1 MKLRAYLDNNA
12 TTRLAP
18 EALAAMMPYF
28 TDLYLNPSSA
38 AGELFGAAQP
48 LADAKRALARLV
60 GAPDLVQSVVLTSGA
75 TEANSWA
82 VHAATTGRRPGHIVA
97 TAIEHPSLMA
107 ALDACREAGW
117 SVDLAMPDS
126 TGRVPPEAVGALLC
140 EETALV
146 CTMFANNETGVVQ
159 PVAEIGRLARQRC
172 PIALFHVDATQAVGR
187 VPIRFD
193 EDLADAD
200 LVSLSA
206 HKFHGPKGIGAL
218 IVADDVK
225 LPPLIHGSQEGG
237 RRGGTPDAAAA
248 AGLAVAVNLAS
259 ERLSHVAQVEALR
272 DWFEH
277 ALVEHVPDVRI
288 LGKVVV
294 RLPNTSTF
302 VVPGLDA
309 DMAVEALARQGV
321 VLAAGSACTSGSPA
335 PSHVLLAMGVDYE
348 AAKSTLRVSLSHD
361 TTRDELGLAL
371 EGLSSL
377 ICVLA

>member
-18 EALAAMMPYF
+18 EALAAMTPYL

-38 AGELFGAAQP
+38 AGELFGAARP

-60 GAPDLVQSVVLTSGA
+60 GASELAENIMFTSGA
-75 TEANSWA
+75 SEANSWA
-82 VHAATTGRRPGHIVA
+82 VHAATAGRRPGHIVT

-107 ALDACREAGW
+107 ALDASRQAGW
-117 SVDLAMPDS
+117 AVDLAMPDGA
-126 TGRVPPEAVGALLC
+126 GRVPPEAVGALLRVD
-140 EETALV
+140 TALV
-146 CTMFANNETGVVQ
+146 CVMLANNETGAVQ
-159 PVAEIGRLARQRC
+159 PVSEIGRLARLRC
-172 PIALFHVDATQAVGR
+172 STALFHVDATQAVGR
-187 VPIRFD
+187 IPIRYD
-193 EDLADAD
+193 EDLAGAD

-259 ERLSHVAQVEALR
+259 ERLSQVAQVSALR
-272 DWFEH
+272 DWFEQ
-277 ALVEHVPDVRI
+277 ALLDQAPNVRI
-288 LGKVVV
+288 LGKEAV

-302 VVPGLDA
+302 VVPGLNA
-309 DMAVEALARQGV
+309 DRAVEALARQGV

-361 TTRDELGLAL
+361 TTKDELGLAL
-371 EGLSSL
+371 DGLSSL
-377 ICVLA
+377 VCVLT